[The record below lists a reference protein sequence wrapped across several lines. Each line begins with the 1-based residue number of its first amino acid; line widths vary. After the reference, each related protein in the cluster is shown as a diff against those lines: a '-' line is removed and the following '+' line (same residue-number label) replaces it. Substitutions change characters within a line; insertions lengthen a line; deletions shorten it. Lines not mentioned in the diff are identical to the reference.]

1 MIGTRVACLLYTGWV
16 LWHLGYAHQGWSST
30 QEALTLMHELS
41 HPFTLAFAQA
51 QALILQQF
59 HRNYGAVYERAEA
72 LLALSIE
79 REFPFWLAYGTI
91 LRGWTLAMQGHTSE
105 GIVQMRQGLATWQ
118 RTGAELERSYW
129 LALLAEGYGKGGQVD
144 AGLQTLDE
152 CFVAVANTGECWW
165 EAELYRLKGEL
176 LLQSRGSDP
185 QSAILAQVAGSRTLD
200 AEAETSFLQ
209 ALTLARCREAKALE
223 LRAALSLGRLWQC
236 QGKSREARE
245 LLAPIYGWFTE
256 GFDTTDL
263 REAKA
268 LLDEL
273 S

>member
-1 MIGTRVACLLYTGWV
+1 M
-16 LWHLGYAHQGWSST
+16 QK
-30 QEALTLMHELS
+30 S
-41 HPFTLAFAQA
+41 HPFTLAFARA

-59 HRNYGAVYERAEA
+59 HRIMEQCTSAEA
-72 LLALSIE
+72 LALSVE

-91 LRGWTLAMQGHTSE
+91 LRGWTLAMQGRTSE

-129 LALLAEGYGKGGQVD
+129 LALVAEGYGKGGQVD

-176 LLQSRGSDP
+176 LLQSRGSDL
-185 QSAILAQVAGSRTLD
+185 QSAILIQVAGSRTGCR
-200 AEAETSFLQ
+200 AETSSLQ
-209 ALTLARCREAKALE
+209 ALTRLAAGKPALE
-223 LRAALSLGRLWQC
+223 LRAALSLGRLWQSH
-236 QGKSREARE
+236 GKSRKARE